1 MNQPTPAIVAQ
12 SAVRRLPRWSLLLLC
27 LAYVVP
33 GYVGR
38 SPWRM
43 ADMEAFGY
51 MRELAL
57 GHTSWLAPRMAGLL
71 PESEGLLS
79 YWLGA
84 LAMQAAPS
92 WLHPEMAARLPF
104 IAMLVLTLTATWWGV
119 YYLARTPGARP
130 VAFAF
135 GGEAQPTDYARAMA
149 DGGLLALVA
158 CLGLAQ
164 LSHETTS
171 YMTQLGFAALLFFA
185 AAAMPYHGSTAML
198 ALLLGLPGL
207 ALSGAPTVATLF
219 GLGGA
224 TMAFFSRTWGDEPS
238 PAPREARIWTALWLG
253 VTLLAAAL
261 SWWLDQWAWR
271 LVDSGT
277 AKEWQSL
284 VRMLLWFGWP
294 AWPLALWTLWVWRR
308 QIAAPR
314 RYPHLALPLW
324 FAIIPVIASLS
335 TLPAD
340 RALLLGL
347 PAIATLAAFALPTLR
362 RSISALIDWF
372 TLLFFSAA
380 AIAIWV
386 IWLSLQT
393 GIPAKPA
400 ANVARLAPQ
409 FTPEFSAF
417 SFAVAVAAT
426 LAWCVLVAWRTSR
439 NRAAICKSLVLP
451 ASGATLGWLLLMT
464 LWLPLMD
471 HARSFEPQMRLVLA
485 ELPRDGSCVQ
495 TYGLPRAHIAA
506 LRYYGDIDT
515 QRLSM
520 AGAARCDWMV
530 AEEET
535 WLDPHSARLQA
546 TWETVARVV
555 RPTDRKD
562 FLLVLKRRPEAR
574 PVQVKP

>member
-84 LAMQAAPS
+84 LAMQGAPS
-92 WLHPEMAARLPF
+92 WLNLEMAARLPF

-171 YMTQLGFAALLFFA
+171 YMTQLGCAALLFFA
-185 AAAMPYHGSTAML
+185 AAAMPYHGRTAML

-284 VRMLLWFGWP
+284 VRLLLWFSWP
-294 AWPLALWTLWVWRR
+294 AWPLAMWTLWVWRR

-324 FAIIPVIASLS
+324 FAVIPVIASLS

-409 FTPEFSAF
+409 FTPEFSVF

-439 NRAAICKSLVLP
+439 NRAAIWKSLVLP

-464 LWLPLMD
+464 LWLPLLD
-471 HARSFEPQMRLVLA
+471 HARSFEPQMRQVLA
-485 ELPRDGSCVQ
+485 ELPKDGSCVQ

-506 LRYYGDIDT
+506 LRFYGDIDT

-535 WLDPHSARLQA
+535 WLDPHSARLQG

-562 FLLVLKRRPEAR
+562 FLLVLKRRPEASRTQAR
-574 PVQVKP
+574 P

>member
-84 LAMQAAPS
+84 LAMQGAPS
-92 WLHPEMAARLPF
+92 WLNLEMAARLPF

-171 YMTQLGFAALLFFA
+171 YMTQLGCAALLFFA
-185 AAAMPYHGSTAML
+185 AAAMPYHGRTAML

-261 SWWLDQWAWR
+261 SLWLDQWAWR

-284 VRMLLWFGWP
+284 VRLLLWFSWP
-294 AWPLALWTLWVWRR
+294 AWPLAMWTLWVWRR

-324 FAIIPVIASLS
+324 FAVIPVIASLS

-409 FTPEFSAF
+409 FTPEFSVF

-439 NRAAICKSLVLP
+439 NRAAIWKSLVLP

-464 LWLPLMD
+464 LWLPLLD
-471 HARSFEPQMRLVLA
+471 HARSFEPQMRQVLA
-485 ELPRDGSCVQ
+485 ELPKDGSCVQ

-506 LRYYGDIDT
+506 LRFYGDIDT

-535 WLDPHSARLQA
+535 WLDPHSARLQG

-562 FLLVLKRRPEAR
+562 FLLVLKRRPEASRAQAR
-574 PVQVKP
+574 P

>member
-84 LAMQAAPS
+84 LAMQGAPS
-92 WLHPEMAARLPF
+92 WLNLEMAARLPF

-171 YMTQLGFAALLFFA
+171 YMTQLGCAALLFFA
-185 AAAMPYHGSTAML
+185 AAAMPYHGRTAML

-261 SWWLDQWAWR
+261 SLWLDQWAWR

-284 VRMLLWFGWP
+284 VRLLLWFSWP
-294 AWPLALWTLWVWRR
+294 AWPLAMWTLWVWRR

-324 FAIIPVIASLS
+324 FAVIPVIASLS

-409 FTPEFSAF
+409 FTPEFSVF

-439 NRAAICKSLVLP
+439 NRAAIWKSLVLP

-464 LWLPLMD
+464 LWLPLLD
-471 HARSFEPQMRLVLA
+471 HARSFEPQMRQVLA
-485 ELPRDGSCVQ
+485 ELPKDGSCVQ

-535 WLDPHSARLQA
+535 WLDPHSARLQG

-562 FLLVLKRRPEAR
+562 FLLVLKRRPEASRAQAR
-574 PVQVKP
+574 P

>member
-27 LAYVVP
+27 LAYIVP

-84 LAMQAAPS
+84 LAMQGAPS
-92 WLHPEMAARLPF
+92 WLNLEMAARLPF

-171 YMTQLGFAALLFFA
+171 YMTQLGCAALLFFA
-185 AAAMPYHGSTAML
+185 AAAMPYHGRTAML

-207 ALSGAPTVATLF
+207 ALSGAPTVASLF

-284 VRMLLWFGWP
+284 VRLLLWFSWP
-294 AWPLALWTLWVWRR
+294 AWPLAMWTLWVWRR

-324 FAIIPVIASLS
+324 FAVIPVIASLS

-409 FTPEFSAF
+409 FTPEFSVF

-439 NRAAICKSLVLP
+439 NRAAIWKSLVLP
-451 ASGATLGWLLLMT
+451 ASGVALCWSLLMT
-464 LWLPLMD
+464 LGLPLFD
-471 HARSFEPQMRLVLA
+471 YARSYRPLVTRIA
-485 ELPRDGSCVQ
+485 RNVPSDVC
-495 TYGLPRAHIAA
+495 IAA
-506 LRYYGDIDT
+506 PGLSRAQLVALEYFGGYRVDATQMPDRTLCEFLVVMETLRRQAPAPQGWQLVTRELRPSDSDEV
-515 QRLSM
+515 
-520 AGAARCDWMV
+520 AAVYRRI
-530 AEEET
+530 T
-535 WLDPHSARLQA
+535 P
-546 TWETVARVV
+546 
-555 RPTDRKD
+555 PT
-562 FLLVLKRRPEAR
+562 
-574 PVQVKP
+574 KP

>member
-84 LAMQAAPS
+84 LAMQGAPS
-92 WLHPEMAARLPF
+92 WLNLEMAARLPF

-171 YMTQLGFAALLFFA
+171 YMTQLGCAALLFFA
-185 AAAMPYHGSTAML
+185 AAAMPYHGRTAML

-284 VRMLLWFGWP
+284 VRLLLWFSWP
-294 AWPLALWTLWVWRR
+294 AWPLAMWTLWVWRR

-324 FAIIPVIASLS
+324 FAVIPVIASLS

-393 GIPAKPA
+393 GVPAKPA

-409 FTPEFSAF
+409 FTPEFSVF

-439 NRAAICKSLVLP
+439 NRAAIWKSLVLP

-464 LWLPLMD
+464 LWLPLLD
-471 HARSFEPQMRLVLA
+471 HARSFEPQMRQVLA
-485 ELPRDGSCVQ
+485 ELPKDGSCVQ

-535 WLDPHSARLQA
+535 WLDPHSARLQG

-562 FLLVLKRRPEAR
+562 FLLVLKRRPEASRAQAR
-574 PVQVKP
+574 P

>member
-84 LAMQAAPS
+84 LAMQGAPS
-92 WLHPEMAARLPF
+92 WLNLEMAARLPF

-171 YMTQLGFAALLFFA
+171 YMTQLGCAALLFFA
-185 AAAMPYHGSTAML
+185 AAAMPYHGRTAML

-238 PAPREARIWTALWLG
+238 LAPREARIWTALWLG

-284 VRMLLWFGWP
+284 VRLLLWFSWP
-294 AWPLALWTLWVWRR
+294 AWPLAMWTLWVWRR

-324 FAIIPVIASLS
+324 FAVIPVIASLS

-409 FTPEFSAF
+409 FTPEFSVF

-439 NRAAICKSLVLP
+439 NRAAIWKSLVLP

-464 LWLPLMD
+464 LWLPLLD
-471 HARSFEPQMRLVLA
+471 HARSFEPQMRQVLA
-485 ELPRDGSCVQ
+485 ELPKDGSCVQ

-506 LRYYGDIDT
+506 LRFYGDIDT

-535 WLDPHSARLQA
+535 WLDPHSARLQG

-562 FLLVLKRRPEAR
+562 FLLVLKRRPEASRAQAR
-574 PVQVKP
+574 P

>member
-84 LAMQAAPS
+84 LAMQGAPS
-92 WLHPEMAARLPF
+92 WLNLEMAARLPF

-171 YMTQLGFAALLFFA
+171 YMTQLGCAALLFFA
-185 AAAMPYHGSTAML
+185 AAAMPYHGRTAML

-207 ALSGAPTVATLF
+207 ALSGAPTVASLF

-261 SWWLDQWAWR
+261 SLWLDQWAWR

-284 VRMLLWFGWP
+284 VRLLLWFSWP
-294 AWPLALWTLWVWRR
+294 AWPLAMWTLWVWRR

-324 FAIIPVIASLS
+324 FAVIPVIASLS

-409 FTPEFSAF
+409 FTPEFSVF

-439 NRAAICKSLVLP
+439 NRAAIWKSLVLP

-464 LWLPLMD
+464 LWLPLLD
-471 HARSFEPQMRLVLA
+471 HARSFEPQMRQVLA
-485 ELPRDGSCVQ
+485 ELPKDGSCVQ

-535 WLDPHSARLQA
+535 WLDPHSARLQG

-562 FLLVLKRRPEAR
+562 FLLVLKRRPEASRAQAR
-574 PVQVKP
+574 P